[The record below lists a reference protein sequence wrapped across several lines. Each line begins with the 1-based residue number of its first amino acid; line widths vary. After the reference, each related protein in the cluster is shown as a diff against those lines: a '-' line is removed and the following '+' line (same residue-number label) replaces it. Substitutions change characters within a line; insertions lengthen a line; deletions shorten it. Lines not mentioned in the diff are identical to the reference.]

1 VTLAES
7 RDGVNNVPDAFVADD
22 SGGDD
27 VEILLNLGRQYL
39 FVGGWCG
46 GGGGRGQFD
55 GDELGTGSGAFILE
69 VGVQKP
75 GMNPGVGRES
85 GGQVFQAVG
94 FDGGLIRAFP
104 AGYLGGVEAGA
115 ACEFGTSLFELN
127 H

>member
-1 VTLAES
+1 MTLAES

-69 VGVQKP
+69 VGVQEP
-75 GMNPGVGRES
+75 GVNPGVGGEAAR
-85 GGQVFQAVG
+85 QVVQAFG
-94 FDGGLIRAFP
+94 LDGGLIRAFP
-104 AGYLGGVEAGA
+104 AGYLGGVETRAAG
-115 ACEFGTSLFELN
+115 EFSTGPFELK